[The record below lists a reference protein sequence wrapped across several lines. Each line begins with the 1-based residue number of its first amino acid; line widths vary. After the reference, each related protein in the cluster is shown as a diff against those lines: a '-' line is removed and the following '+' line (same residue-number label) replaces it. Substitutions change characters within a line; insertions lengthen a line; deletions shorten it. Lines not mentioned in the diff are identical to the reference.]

1 VAPFPASTEV
11 TALVVLVC
19 APDAVPITFTA
30 KLHEALTARD
40 APAKLTLL
48 DPATAEIA
56 PPLQLPVRPLGVATI
71 CPAGSVS
78 VNPTP
83 LREPPLLGF
92 VKVKVS
98 DVAPFN
104 GTLAAP

>member
-1 VAPFPASTEV
+1 M
-11 TALVVLVC
+11 
-19 APDAVPITFTA
+19 
-30 KLHEALTARD
+30 
-40 APAKLTLL
+40 
-48 DPATAEIA
+48 
-56 PPLQLPVRPLGVATI
+56 RPLGVATL

-78 VNPTP
+78 VNPIP
-83 LREPPLLGF
+83 LREAPLLGF